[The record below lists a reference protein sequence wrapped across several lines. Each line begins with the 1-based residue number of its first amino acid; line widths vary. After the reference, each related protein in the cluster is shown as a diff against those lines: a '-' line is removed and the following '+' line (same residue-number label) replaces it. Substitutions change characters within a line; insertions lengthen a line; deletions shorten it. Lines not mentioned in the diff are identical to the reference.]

1 MTAVTPGLMPNES
14 PSTFTNIKC
23 HILIIGCGL
32 GGLAAAI
39 AIRKVGHEVTIL
51 EKKAL
56 LQELDYDSIKNEQA
70 RRLTSCGFP
79 ARRWD

>member
-1 MTAVTPGLMPNES
+1 MIAVTPGLMPNES
-14 PSTFTNIKC
+14 PSTLTNIEC

-39 AIRKVGHEVTIL
+39 AIRKAGHKVTIL
-51 EKKAL
+51 EKRAL
-56 LQELDYDSIKNEQA
+56 LQEVDYDSIKNEPA
-70 RRLTSCGFP
+70 RRLISCGLP